1 MVTFCTLIILP
12 KPVSRQVFRML
23 LKVWNWYL
31 LTYQKSHLWLSGIVQ
46 LLILNS
52 HLFDLYIKIKYIL
65 VITIFWGSL
74 SEWGTAV
81 YSIIILYF
89 SIYQQ
94 YFNILSFQVLQRQFK
109 SSKNMQFFHQFVYPI
124 LIGIVRSQIVFDILK
139 FLKPYQQF
147 IIYNLHHLYQFVLL
161 IKKLSLT
168 KHLWPNL

>member
-1 MVTFCTLIILP
+1 
-12 KPVSRQVFRML
+12 ML
-23 LKVWNWYL
+23 LKFWNWYL

-74 SEWGTAV
+74 SKWGTAV

-94 YFNILSFQVLQRQFK
+94 YFNILSFQVLQSQFQ
-109 SSKNMQFFHQFVYPI
+109 SSKNMQFFHQFVYPV
-124 LIGIVRSQIVFDILK
+124 LIGIVQSQIVFDILK

-147 IIYNLHHLYQFVLL
+147 IIFNLHLLYQFVLL